1 MGKRRGKKGREKWRG
16 SKKDAGEA
24 LQKEEDSIG
33 QEKGE
38 WRMKK
43 RNIGPWCEGSM
54 GMVCGRAVGVRYR
67 IPC

>member
-1 MGKRRGKKGREKWRG
+1 MGKRRRKKGREKWRG

-24 LQKEEDSIG
+24 LQKEEDSTG

-43 RNIGPWCEGSM
+43 RNIEP
-54 GMVCGRAVGVRYR
+54 
-67 IPC
+67 